1 MMGRAQVI
9 MIVTGIGA
17 RAVVAPAN
25 RAPAVEEK
33 TAPANLSDG
42 GDLDIPAFL
51 RRRVNAA

>member
-1 MMGRAQVI
+1 MTGRAQVI

-17 RAVVAPAN
+17 RAIVAPTN
-25 RAPAVEEK
+25 K
-33 TAPANLSDG
+33 TAVVEDKTTPANHTDD